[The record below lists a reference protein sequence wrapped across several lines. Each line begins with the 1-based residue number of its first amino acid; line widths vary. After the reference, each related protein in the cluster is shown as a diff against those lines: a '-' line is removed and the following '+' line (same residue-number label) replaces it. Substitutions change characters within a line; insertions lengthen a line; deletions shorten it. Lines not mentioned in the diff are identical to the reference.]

1 MTFLCSQLLSVLLPL
16 YRHRQSTPHEPPFQS
31 TAASQDSTNKQS
43 NKQTSPSLPQT
54 VVDEWIDQY
63 KVNRNAAL
71 LSLNQFFITAAGCK
85 GVITAKMQ
93 QTMED
98 VAIIRKM
105 TEEFDEVGK

>member
-1 MTFLCSQLLSVLLPL
+1 M
-16 YRHRQSTPHEPPFQS
+16 
-31 TAASQDSTNKQS
+31 
-43 NKQTSPSLPQT
+43 
-54 VVDEWIDQY
+54 VDEWIDQY

-105 TEEFDEVGK
+105 TEEFDEVGDEFDGVLEIAVGSCCFACLR